1 MNTEKLVQKYACSH
15 NSVPPIDR
23 GNWRKY
29 NPYNPYVEEKV
40 DEINVTLKSSNW

>member
-1 MNTEKLVQKYACSH
+1 MHVAIIP
-15 NSVPPIDR
+15 VPPIDR

-40 DEINVTLKSSNW
+40 DEKKLIQK